1 MTGRLRE
8 TYRDLAR
15 QVNER
20 SRQLVRSERLAS
32 VGFLAAGVA
41 HELRNPL
48 SVIAGRIEILKLQM
62 APGQAPTFD
71 VLARS
76 LAQFEEAAERM
87 RRIMEGLSTYSK
99 PAKPDPTPLDL
110 GELLRATSEVLAY
123 EARKHEVSISVQ
135 VPPMLPKVVGDRS
148 ALMQVFV
155 NLVTNAVQAMVDTGG
170 GQVTLKA
177 YESDGSGSPIVVEV
191 TDTGPG
197 IAPDALAQIWAP
209 FYTTKAEGTGIG
221 LSIVRSLVEQQPGT
235 AITVESRLG
244 VGTTFRLTMP
254 AIGVAPARP
263 SAS

>member
-1 MTGRLRE
+1 MT
-8 TYRDLAR
+8 
-15 QVNER
+15 
-20 SRQLVRSERLAS
+20 
-32 VGFLAAGVA
+32 
-41 HELRNPL
+41 
-48 SVIAGRIEILKLQM
+48 
-62 APGQAPTFD
+62 PGQAPTFD

-123 EARKHEVSISVQ
+123 EARKHEVSIFVQ
-135 VPPMLPKVVGDRS
+135 VPPGLPRVVGDRS

-155 NLVTNAVQAMVDTGG
+155 NLATNAVQAMVETGG

-177 YESDGSGSPIVVEV
+177 YETDGSGSPIVAEV

-197 IAPDALAQIWAP
+197 IPPDTLAQIWTP

-221 LSIVRSLVEQQPGT
+221 LSIVRSLVEQQAGA

-254 AIGVAPARP
+254 AIGVSPARS